1 MLVRVKMAR
10 GGYVNLEVEG
20 RTYTSKDG
28 AGQSLTEVEIDSV
41 CWPGGGKVADKNIAD
56 WRQLKSAFLEAR

>member
-1 MLVRVKMAR
+1 MLVRVKMTR

-28 AGQSLTEVEIDSV
+28 AGQTWAEVEIDSV
-41 CWPGGGKVADKNIAD
+41 CWPGGRKVADKNIAD
-56 WRQLKSAFLEAR
+56 WRQLKSAYLEAL